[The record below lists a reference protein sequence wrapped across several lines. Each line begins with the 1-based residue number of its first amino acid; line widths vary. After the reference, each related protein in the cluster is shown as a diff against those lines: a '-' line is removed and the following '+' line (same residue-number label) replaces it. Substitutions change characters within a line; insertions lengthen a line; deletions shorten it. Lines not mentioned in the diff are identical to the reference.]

1 MGKVNKGLVMN
12 KQDFTNCYARYGI
25 SPEDVCKNRL
35 KIRGD
40 EVERFAV
47 ISPINAAEDYKN
59 AGAAVTQL
67 SDGFFPTYK
76 IEKDGA
82 AFTFVAFQVG
92 ACNVTEVICALAYS
106 RCEKVLFT
114 GTVGALKEEMNIGDI
129 LLPNHSMCGDGA
141 VRYFTLGSAEKN
153 SDTFGRKFIPN
164 KELQDDLAGYLEKKG
179 YPFGYANIFSIDTI
193 VSQFFHI
200 DEFLSYGAD
209 ALEMETAAAFCASEI
224 LGLKTAALFHVSDST
239 ARNKSLLG
247 GRSDAEKE
255 AHGHK
260 KRLVI
265 PEIVCGFAKT
275 VVFGE

>member
-1 MGKVNKGLVMN
+1 MN

-35 KIRGD
+35 KIGGD

-59 AGAAVTQL
+59 VGAAVTQL

-114 GTVGALKEEMNIGDI
+114 GTVGALKEEMNIGDL
-129 LLPNHSMCGDGA
+129 LLPNYSMCGDGA
-141 VRYFTLGSAEKN
+141 VRYFTLGSAAQN
-153 SDTFGRKFIPN
+153 GDTFGKKFYPDQ
-164 KELQDDLAGYLEKKG
+164 KVHGDLARYLKDNG
-179 YPFGYANIFSIDTI
+179 YPFDYANIFSIDTI

-200 DEFLSYGAD
+200 EEFLSYGAD
-209 ALEMETAAAFCASEI
+209 ALEMETAAAFCSSEI

-247 GRSDAEKE
+247 GRSDEEKA

-265 PEIVCGFAKT
+265 PEIVCGFAKS
-275 VVFGE
+275 VLSGK